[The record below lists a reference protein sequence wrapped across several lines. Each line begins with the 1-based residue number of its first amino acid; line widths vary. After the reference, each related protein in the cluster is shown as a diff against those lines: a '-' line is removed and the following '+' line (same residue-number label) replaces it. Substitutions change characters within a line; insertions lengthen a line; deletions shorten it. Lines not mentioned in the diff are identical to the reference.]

1 MRKKLHEKF
10 LFNFLARDAE
20 NAATIM
26 EAGSG
31 YVVPGIVSDKF
42 ETVAL
47 AVEKVQALQSVTDT
61 ISIGLGGGGNIANW
75 EKVLDIALA
84 SQPGHIN
91 QPLETAVYAKGYL
104 DGAHIKDQVV
114 NALVK
119 PTGNVGTIQLACT
132 GQMLEVEMF
141 VEIVASL
148 GVESIKM
155 MPVKGTQH
163 IEELIYLTKV
173 AATKGIRGV
182 EPAGGIDSNNIKDI
196 MLGVKDIDIE
206 YFMPHIFGSSI
217 DKKTSETI
225 PEVVREIVT
234 IVEGI

>member
-10 LFNFLARDAE
+10 LFNFLAFDAE

-31 YVVPGIVSDKF
+31 YVVPGIVSDQY
-42 ETVAL
+42 ETVEL
-47 AVEKVQALQSVTDT
+47 ASEKVKALQTVTDMV
-61 ISIGLGGGGNIANW
+61 SVGLGGGGNTANW
-75 EKVLDIALA
+75 KKVLDIALV

-91 QPLETAVYAKGYL
+91 QPFETAVYAKGYL
-104 DGAHIKDQVV
+104 EGAHIKDQIV

-119 PTGNVGTIQLACT
+119 PTGHVGTIQLAQT
-132 GQMLEVEMF
+132 GKVLEVEMF
-141 VEIVASL
+141 VDIAVSL
-148 GVESIKM
+148 GIDSIKM

-173 AATKGIRGV
+173 AADKGIRGV
-182 EPAGGIDSNNIKDI
+182 EPAGGIDSSNIKDI
-196 MLGVKDIDIE
+196 TLGVKDIDID
-206 YFMPHIFGSSI
+206 YFMPHIFGSSV
-217 DKKTSETI
+217 DKETGKTI
-225 PEVVREIVT
+225 PEIVREIVT